1 MKVAMLSLSAEG
13 AKVIVALQDHFTDV
27 DVYLHADVAGF
38 PDCTR
43 FDRVTELVPTI
54 FHDYNALI
62 FVMPCGVIIR
72 ALAGLPRDKHSDPA
86 VVMLDVGGRYAVSLL
101 SGHEGGANDLAIK
114 IANILGAEPVI
125 STTSEAV
132 KNIIAGVG
140 CQRGVPASRLVAA
153 IEGAAE
159 LADVHIEDIRYI
171 ASADIKADEAGLIE
185 AAKELNIPL
194 RFIASDQIR
203 NSRREFTCTTLA
215 QEKVNLP
222 AVAEP
227 AALLAGQRTTL
238 ILPKTSFTGITVALA
253 RENCSSLA

>member
-1 MKVAMLSLSAEG
+1 MRVAMISLSIQG
-13 AKVIVALQDHFTDV
+13 AKVIKALRDHFTDV
-27 DVYLHADVAGF
+27 GVYLHADVEGF
-38 PDCTR
+38 PGCTR

-54 FHDYNALI
+54 FHDYGALV

-101 SGHEGGANDLAIK
+101 SGHEGGANDLAIN
-114 IANILGAEPVI
+114 ISNILGAEPVI

-140 CQRGVPASRLVAA
+140 CQRGVPASRLVEA
-153 IEGAAE
+153 IKGAAKQ
-159 LADVHIEDIRYI
+159 AGVRIEDIRYI
-171 ASADIKADEAGLIE
+171 ASADIKSDEAGLIE

-203 NSRREFTCTTLA
+203 NTRREFTCTKLA

-222 AVAEP
+222 AVSEP
-227 AALLAGQRTTL
+227 AALLAGQRTEL
-238 ILPKTSFTGITVALA
+238 ILPKTNFTGITVALA